1 MWIRS
6 FKVIMSLALAV
17 WFGSCARRPH
27 QEDLVKLDKKK
38 DKELIDAV
46 EHLSTLRPSTLY
58 SKIKCHFSD
67 TTKNVGFKTSLRM
80 VKDSAINT
88 LITYA
93 SIPVVNALI
102 TPDSLKISNKK
113 DKCAIRTTMK
123 YIEETFGVDFEYKN
137 MEELLLGIPVAYDST
152 DKYFVINDP
161 YNYIVSSHRKRK
173 VRRETRNRP
182 DHNLNIHRKER
193 EDPFIIQYFLNA
205 DLQSIKRIIV
215 NSPDDTTQ
223 ITLDYYNRD
232 SIQSYLI
239 PKEMVVTIVTP
250 RNRIVLTLDYDKTEV
265 NVPQEIRFII
275 PEEYGNCNE
284 EGN

>member
-6 FKVIMSLALAV
+6 FKLLFSLTLLV
-17 WFGSCARRPH
+17 WLGSCARRPH
-27 QEDLVKLDKKK
+27 QEDLVKLEKRK
-38 DKELIDAV
+38 DKDLIEAV
-46 EHLSTLRPSTLY
+46 EVLSVKRPNALY

-80 VKDSAINT
+80 IKDSAINT

-93 SIPVVNALI
+93 SIPIVNALI
-102 TPDSLKISNKK
+102 TPDSLKIANKK
-113 DKCAIRTTMK
+113 DKCAVRTTMK
-123 YIEETFGVDFEYKN
+123 FIEESFGVDFEYKN

-173 VRRETRNRP
+173 VRRETRIRP
-182 DHNLNIHRKER
+182 EHLTGNHRR
-193 EDPFIIQYFLNA
+193 ADRDNPFIIQYFLNA
-205 DLQSIKRIIV
+205 DLKSIKRIII

-223 ITLDYYNRD
+223 ITLNYYSRD
-232 SIQSYLI
+232 SIESFLI
-239 PKEMVVTIVTP
+239 PKEMEVTIVTP

-265 NVPQEIRFII
+265 NVPQEIRFVI

-284 EGN
+284 EN